1 MKLNGK
7 IALITGSGR
16 GIGRT
21 TAFEFA
27 KEGATVFV
35 NDVNREGADETC
47 NLIKKTGG
55 SCFTT
60 IADVGDYNEVQKMF
74 KYIYSKADR
83 LDILVNNAAILRD
96 KTLHNMEIKFHWDD
110 VLRINLSGVFY
121 CCRTAIEKMRDNNYG
136 RIINM
141 ASVIGLCG
149 NFGQT
154 AYAATKAGV
163 IGFTKSL
170 AHEGAA
176 KGITANVVAP
186 GFIDTEMVKDIPPE
200 VKQKIV
206 DRIPM
211 KKYGQPDDIA
221 KLILFLASDDA
232 SYITGQVLNAN
243 GGFLMP

>member
-1 MKLNGK
+1 MKLDGRVS
-7 IALITGSGR
+7 LITGAGR
-16 GIGRT
+16 GIGRA
-21 TAFEFA
+21 TALEFA
-27 KEGATVFV
+27 KEGSILFI
-35 NDVNREGADETC
+35 NDINEESAKETC
-47 NLIKKTGG
+47 DLIKKSGAE
-55 SCFTT
+55 CFPV
-60 IADVGDYNEVQKMF
+60 IADVGDYEEVQEMF
-74 KYIYSKADR
+74 KNIYSRAGR
-83 LDILVNNAAILRD
+83 VDILVNNAAILRD

-110 VLRINLSGVFY
+110 VLRVNLSGVFY
-121 CCRTAIEKMRDNNYG
+121 CCRSAIENMRANNYG

-176 KGITANVVAP
+176 RGITANVVAP
-186 GFIDTEMVKDIPPE
+186 GFIETEMVKDIPPE
-200 VKQKIV
+200 VRQKIV
-206 DRIPM
+206 ERIPM
-211 KKYGQPDDIA
+211 KKYGQPIDIA

-232 SYITGQVLNAN
+232 CYITGQVFGAN

>member
-1 MKLNGK
+1 LKLDGK
-7 IALITGSGR
+7 VSLITGAGR
-16 GIGRT
+16 GIGRA
-21 TAFEFA
+21 TALEFA
-27 KEGATVFV
+27 KEGSTVFV
-35 NDVNREGADETC
+35 NDINEESAKETC
-47 NLIKKTGG
+47 NLIKKTG
-55 SCFTT
+55 SKCFSV
-60 IADVGDYNEVQKMF
+60 IADVGDYEEVQEMF
-74 KYIYSKADR
+74 KYVYSEMSR
-83 LDILVNNAAILRD
+83 VDILVNNAAILRD
-96 KTLHNMEIKFHWDD
+96 KTLHKMELKFHWDD
-110 VLRINLSGVFY
+110 VVKINLSGVFY
-121 CCRTAIEKMRDNNYG
+121 CCRTAIENMRANNYG

-186 GFIDTEMVKDIPPE
+186 GFIETEMVKDIPPE
-200 VKQKIV
+200 IKQKIV

-211 KKYGQPDDIA
+211 KKYGKPVDIA

-232 SYITGQVLNAN
+232 AYITGQVFNAN

>member
-1 MKLNGK
+1 MKLDGK
-7 IALITGSGR
+7 VSLITGAGR
-16 GIGRT
+16 GIGRA
-21 TAFEFA
+21 TALEFA
-27 KEGATVFV
+27 KEGSTVFV
-35 NDVNREGADETC
+35 NDINEESAKETC
-47 NLIKKTGG
+47 NLIKKTG
-55 SCFTT
+55 SKCFSV
-60 IADVGDYNEVQKMF
+60 IADVGDYEEVQEMF
-74 KYIYSKADR
+74 KYVYSEMSR
-83 LDILVNNAAILRD
+83 VDILVNNAAILRD
-96 KTLHNMEIKFHWDD
+96 KTLHKMELKFHWDD
-110 VLRINLSGVFY
+110 VVKINLSGVFY
-121 CCRTAIEKMRDNNYG
+121 CCRTAIENMRANNYG

-186 GFIDTEMVKDIPPE
+186 GFIETEMVKDIPPE
-200 VKQKIV
+200 IKQKIV

-211 KKYGQPDDIA
+211 KKYGKPVDIA

-232 SYITGQVLNAN
+232 AYITGQVFNAN